1 MTQSSINIDRLVGKS
16 EKRVQIARAIE
27 LALPPIMELGAEKIE
42 KARQRHR
49 DSLDPRDF
57 KQCDRELLRFSVG
70 VVGEF
75 RVTCLLDW
83 EAGNVMHG
91 FYFHG
96 PNDSPTLLVPE
107 ELPREKVEQVHALLP
122 ELIAQVIEL
131 HPAAQEYFAAIQA
144 A

>member
-83 EAGNVMHG
+83 GT
-91 FYFHG
+91 FW
-96 PNDSPTLLVPE
+96 PE
-107 ELPREKVEQVHALLP
+107 SEH
-122 ELIAQVIEL
+122 
-131 HPAAQEYFAAIQA
+131 
-144 A
+144 